1 MNSKKNL
8 QDSVLAR
15 LKNIAKAH
23 NVVYLEILS
32 RYAIERFLKRIEQSE
47 YASRCILKGGTLFV
61 LWSEGFNYI
70 DRPWTRTWSL
80 EVRVILRLFMKCL
93 GV

>member
-61 LWSEGFNYI
+61 LWSEGFNY
-70 DRPWTRTWSL
+70 RPTMDADWSL